1 MLPANFLPTPTH
13 VSKFNTEVKKKFFA
27 AGGANA
33 PAEMKVFLDTLDFIK
48 NELAK
53 SDSMSLDQQEG
64 YLDAIAAMDW
74 SPAAFSQYPSPQEFL
89 GALEKALDA
98 AEAQERVD
106 AALAKAAGVP
116 TQQETEATVEW
127 LVSQLEGTPKQ
138 VAWAKDIV
146 AKKAT
151 QVQVCRQQGREI
163 PTSAKWWIDHRDQNL
178 LTVIPTIR

>member
-1 MLPANFLPTPTH
+1 MANFLPTPAH

-33 PAEMKVFLDTLDFIK
+33 PAEMKVFLNTLDFIQ
-48 NELAK
+48 NGLAE
-53 SDSMSLDQQEG
+53 SEMSLPEQEE
-64 YLDAIAAMDW
+64 YLNAIKDIDSW
-74 SPAAFSQYPSPQEFL
+74 SPAAFGEYPSPQEFL
-89 GALEKALDA
+89 DALEKALDG

-127 LVSQLEGTPKQ
+127 LVPQLEGTPKQ
-138 VAWAKDIV
+138 INWAKDIV
-146 AKKAT
+146 AQKAT
-151 QVQVCRQQGREI
+151 QVQVCRQQGRDL

-178 LTVIPTIR
+178 LTVIPTTR